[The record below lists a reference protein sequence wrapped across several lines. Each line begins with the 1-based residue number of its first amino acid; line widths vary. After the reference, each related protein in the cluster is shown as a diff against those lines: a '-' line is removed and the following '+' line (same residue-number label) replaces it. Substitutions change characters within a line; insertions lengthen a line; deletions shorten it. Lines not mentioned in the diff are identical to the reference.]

1 MCDYKRHKF
10 NLYLNQNIRFLSRKT
25 IILILEETK
34 MKFGNQSGLTLVLLS
49 VIIFTLSVT
58 NITHAALVDEGAIE
72 VIYLFDEGK
81 GEVAVD
87 SSPNGR
93 DGAIIGAQYA
103 EGVFGTCLLYDGV
116 DDNLIV
122 TGYAGVGG
130 VEPRT
135 TLFWFKAGDTRQ
147 HSWVKWGPNAAGEK
161 YYIRA
166 HPSGEQCFL
175 RIEVNGGQNYG
186 NTDVCDGEWHHCALV
201 FPEGADSVQDHD
213 LYVDGIL
220 QEKIGNDKEMN
231 TNGEAQEVNVGT
243 RLTGHHF
250 LFGLLDELAIFSAA
264 LDADQINTIREGG
277 LHGTVSVDPKGKL
290 ATSWA
295 RIKKY

>member
-1 MCDYKRHKF
+1 MKITMNCATTT
-10 NLYLNQNIRFLSRKT
+10 LQTQSISRIK
-25 IILILEETK
+25 ISVFGRELGYSLMLEETK
-34 MKFGNQSGLTLVLLS
+34 IKFRNKSKAMVFWLS
-49 VIIFTLSVT
+49 AIIFTVAGT
-58 NITHAALVDEGAIE
+58 GITHAGIIDEGAVE
-72 VIYLFDEGK
+72 VLYLFDEGE

-87 SSPNGR
+87 SSLNGR

-103 EGVFGTCLLYDGV
+103 EGVFGTCLQYDGV

-147 HSWVKWGPNAAGEK
+147 HSWVKWGPNVVREK

-186 NTDVCDGEWHHCALV
+186 EDDVCDGEWHH
-201 FPEGADSVQDHD
+201 
-213 LYVDGIL
+213 
-220 QEKIGNDKEMN
+220 
-231 TNGEAQEVNVGT
+231 
-243 RLTGHHF
+243 
-250 LFGLLDELAIFSAA
+250 
-264 LDADQINTIREGG
+264 
-277 LHGTVSVDPKGKL
+277 
-290 ATSWA
+290 
-295 RIKKY
+295 